1 MTDWRPLLLSLQTTT
16 LAAVFIFVV
25 GLTLAYILARWRLPF
40 PLLFETLISLPLI
53 LPPTVVGYYLL
64 TALGRG
70 SIFYETFG
78 LRVIFTWPAAAIAGA
93 VAGLPMMIQS
103 ARAAIAEVEREIEDA
118 ARVDG
123 ASELRVLFTVTFPI
137 ARRGIV
143 AGFILGT
150 ARALGDFGT
159 TLMVAGNI
167 PGRTQ
172 TMPLAIYDAVQTL
185 RYDDANIMVLVMT
198 SLAFSLL
205 WITYRFTRL
214 NRANPSSS
222 SSRRNAS

>member
-1 MTDWRPLLLSLQTTT
+1 MTDWRPLWLSIQTTT
-16 LAAVFIFVV
+16 LSASFIFVV
-25 GLTLAYILARWRLPF
+25 GLIFAYILARYQFRGKLIV
-40 PLLFETLISLPLI
+40 ETLVNLPLI

-64 TALGRG
+64 LMMGRG
-70 SIFYETFG
+70 SVLYETFG
-78 LRVIFTWPAAAIAGA
+78 LRVIFTWQGAAIAGA
-93 VAGLPMMIQS
+93 IAGLPMMVQS
-103 ARAAIAEVEREIEDA
+103 ARAAIADVDAEIQDA

-123 ASELRVLFTVTFPI
+123 ASEWRLFFSIIMPV

-143 AGFILGT
+143 AGFVLGT

-185 RYDDANIMVLVMT
+185 RYDDAMLMVGIMT
-198 SLAFSLL
+198 SLAFSVL
-205 WITYRFTRL
+205 WLTYRFML
-214 NRANPSSS
+214 PYHK
-222 SSRRNAS
+222 

>member
-1 MTDWRPLLLSLQTTT
+1 MTDWRPLLLSLQTTA

-25 GLTLAYILARWRLPF
+25 GLTLAYILARRRLPF
-40 PLLFETLISLPLI
+40 PLIIETLVNLPLI

-64 TALGRG
+64 NALGRG
-70 SIFYETFG
+70 SLLYETFH
-78 LRVIFTWPAAAIAGA
+78 LRVLFTWPAAAIAAA

-143 AGFILGT
+143 AGFIVGT

-172 TMPLAIYDAVQTL
+172 TMPLAIYDAIQTL

-198 SLAFSLL
+198 SLAFTLL
-205 WITYRFTRL
+205 WITYRFTLL
-214 NRANPSSS
+214 NRADQSNF
-222 SSRRNAS
+222 SSRRRSS